1 MGWHMIGTSPVGL
14 VPLNAHDKDIGNIMA
29 VVAGIKIKT
38 KVAKPRGG
46 NFADEKYTGTEPEW
60 PADAKDWPE
69 DKFDNLLRR
78 SFYYYNYYY
87 SQKDCKKYVVEWMKG
102 VSEFTKEEVKAFERS
117 SDKSIPMTAC
127 SLIMAHR
134 QGMPL
139 RPRHIEFLDEC
150 IVEAISKD
158 TGEELTP
165 ETEDSTL
172 SKAYTPTI
180 QDRLNEKTSELI
192 GELEGMYD
200 DMTLNKAEKF
210 KPYDWLSANNV
221 VQSQL
226 GKYEDLYNKRKAEL
240 IAAQGK
246 EDPQLKEGY
255 SHYKAA
261 DFKRCIGW
269 IDDLLAGV
277 EQYRG
282 FKKAT
287 KKAAVKKAPSK
298 EKLVA
303 KLKYAK
309 EDKALK
315 IVSIN
320 PADIIGAGE
329 LWVYNTKTRKL
340 GKYVAAAYQQLGIKG
355 TTITGFD
362 SDKSV
367 CKTLRKPDEK
377 LKEFAKAG
385 KIQLRKF
392 LEEIKSTETKM
403 TGRINEDIVLLRTA

>member
-1 MGWHMIGTSPVGL
+1 
-14 VPLNAHDKDIGNIMA
+14 MA
-29 VVAGIKIKT
+29 IVAGIKIKT

-60 PADAKDWPE
+60 PPESKDWPE
-69 DKFDNLLRR
+69 EKFDNLLRR

-87 SQKDCKKYVVEWMKG
+87 SQKDCKKYVVEWMRG

-150 IVEAISKD
+150 IDEAISKD
-158 TGEELTP
+158 TGEEEVESTD
-165 ETEDSTL
+165 DSTP
-172 SKAYTPTI
+172 KAYVPTI

-192 GELEGMYD
+192 GELEGIYD
-200 DMTLNKAEKF
+200 DMTLNQADKF
-210 KPYDWLSANNV
+210 KPYDWLTANNV

-226 GKYEDLYNKRKAEL
+226 GKYEALYTKRKNEL
-240 IAAQGK
+240 TAAQGK
-246 EDPQLKEGY
+246 EDAQLKEGY
-255 SHYKAA
+255 SHYKSA

-269 IDDLLAGV
+269 IDTLLSAI

-287 KKAAVKKAPSK
+287 KKASVKKAPSK
-298 EKLVA
+298 EKLVS
-303 KLKYAK
+303 KLKYCK
-309 EDKALK
+309 TDTTLK

-320 PADIIGAGE
+320 PADIIGSSE
-329 LWVYNTKTRKL
+329 LWVFNVKTRKL
-340 GKYVAAAYQQLGIKG
+340 GKYVAAPYHQLSIKG
-355 TTITGFD
+355 TSITGYD
-362 SDKSV
+362 TDKSIS
-367 CKTLRKPDEK
+367 KTLRKPDEK
-377 LKEFAKAG
+377 LKEFAKSG

-392 LEEIKSTETKM
+392 IEDIKATETKLN
-403 TGRINEDIVLLRTA
+403 GRISDDIVLLKTA